1 MEELVKR
8 VEAKCGWLYGQ
19 ILAVGEVLMLVG
31 EDIAQL
37 VGQALGV
44 ALFSSTRKL
53 QFYVEL
59 AFCHINS
66 LVDYI

>member
-1 MEELVKR
+1 MR
-8 VEAKCGWLYGQ
+8 VDEKCGWLYGQ
-19 ILAVGEVLMLVG
+19 MLPMREALMLIR
-31 EDIAQL
+31 EHIAQL

>member
-1 MEELVKR
+1 MR
-8 VEAKCGWLYGQ
+8 KCGWLYGQ
-19 ILAVGEVLMLVG
+19 MLAVGEVLMLVG